1 MDVNVKNI
9 IVDIMSVF
17 SASIKDNISSMF
29 KQSSKQVEEYKSAF
43 NDNIDTLSSEIEN
56 ILNKLDQDTKE
67 SKTLEQRVKENK
79 EIAAWVASK
88 ESDIRTLLT
97 F

>member
-1 MDVNVKNI
+1 
-9 IVDIMSVF
+9 
-17 SASIKDNISSMF
+17 MF